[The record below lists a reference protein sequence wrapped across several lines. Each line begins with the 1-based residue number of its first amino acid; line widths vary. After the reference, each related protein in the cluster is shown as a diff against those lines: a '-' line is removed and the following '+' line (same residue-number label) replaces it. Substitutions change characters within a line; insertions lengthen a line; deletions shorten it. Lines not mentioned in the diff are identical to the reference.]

1 MGSLPKDHPTRRP
14 DYSFEQCVEKL
25 RNKGILDDSFEE
37 WRNEGLEH
45 REKKLKDGLERFLD
59 LLRKEVAE
67 PGDERPNI
75 PEVADRQLEKL

>member
-1 MGSLPKDHPTRRP
+1 
-14 DYSFEQCVEKL
+14 L